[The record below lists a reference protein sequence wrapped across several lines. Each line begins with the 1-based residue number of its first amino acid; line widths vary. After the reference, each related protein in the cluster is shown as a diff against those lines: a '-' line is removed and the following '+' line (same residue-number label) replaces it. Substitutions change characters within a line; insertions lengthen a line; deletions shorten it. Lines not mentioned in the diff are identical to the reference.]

1 MENWRGIQRQYMEEI
16 ESVFPYTPIT
26 KIPWYPEEVRGLAAV
41 ERLGRDLPCD
51 EALFDPWFGVPDEE
65 RGGAYYGTESY
76 EKSEGGYCLKVR
88 VPGAESV
95 RTAGAD
101 SAEASSGARGVGAPN
116 VGAAPEGAAPE
127 GQLTVQLHDLDLDI
141 RAGNVLRRI
150 PLPNALRGA
159 KISEVKVEDG
169 ILRVYFE
176 KNGAD
181 Q

>member
-1 MENWRGIQRQYMEEI
+1 M
-16 ESVFPYTPIT
+16 
-26 KIPWYPEEVRGLAAV
+26 
-41 ERLGRDLPCD
+41 
-51 EALFDPWFGVPDEE
+51 
-65 RGGAYYGTESY
+65 
-76 EKSEGGYCLKVR
+76 
-88 VPGAESV
+88 PGAESV

-101 SAEASSGARGVGAPN
+101 SAEASSGAAGVEVKAVGGAPEGAQAPGAQGVGALA
-116 VGAAPEGAAPE
+116 VGAAPE

-169 ILRVYFE
+169 ILHVYFV

>member
-1 MENWRGIQRQYMEEI
+1 MRI
-16 ESVFPYTPIT
+16 
-26 KIPWYPEEVRGLAAV
+26 
-41 ERLGRDLPCD
+41 
-51 EALFDPWFGVPDEE
+51 
-65 RGGAYYGTESY
+65 
-76 EKSEGGYCLKVR
+76 
-88 VPGAESV
+88 
-95 RTAGAD
+95 AGAD
-101 SAEASSGARGVGAPN
+101 SAESAEASSGAQGVGAPN
-116 VGAAPEGAAPE
+116 VGAAPEEAAPEGAAPE

-169 ILRVYFE
+169 ILRVYFV